1 MPKRNC
7 FLYKLIIPIFIGMIM
22 SFMPLSPTP
31 SFQSD
36 KNGLVI
42 TLAADIYRQFITEHT
57 LLTEAVNPDAETV
70 KRISNRVI
78 AAVTRYYTK
87 QKATKELTGF
97 AWEINFFQNS
107 KVDAWCLP
115 GGKIAV
121 YSALLPVTQ
130 SDGSL
135 AVVISHEIAHIFLQH
150 GDARMKQYLKE
161 FLQIK
166 DLKTA
171 LAANPKE
178 TKDFYRMA
186 YGNGDY
192 FGVIRGFS
200 VADEMEADALGSIFC
215 ALAGYHPGDA
225 IVFWQRMDKLRG
237 TGRQPELLSTHPV
250 EEKRLAHLKEII
262 DQIEKDYYTPI
273 NKN

>member
-1 MPKRNC
+1 MPKKNL
-7 FLYKLIIPIFIGMIM
+7 FLYALLIPISIGISI
-22 SFMPLSPTP
+22 SFTKRPTA
-31 SFQSD
+31 SIQTD

-42 TLAADIYRQFITEHT
+42 TLAADIYRQFVAENT
-57 LLTEAVNPDAETV
+57 LVTQADHPDAEAV

-78 AAVTRYYTK
+78 AAVSRHYAS
-87 QKATKELTGF
+87 QKATKQLAGF
-97 AWEINFFQNS
+97 AWEIHFFENN

-130 SDGSL
+130 SDASL
-135 AVVISHEIAHIFLQH
+135 AVVISHEIAHVLLQH

-200 VADEMEADALGSIFC
+200 LADEMEADALGGIFC
-215 ALAGYHPGDA
+215 AMAGYHPADA
-225 IVFWQRMDKLRG
+225 IVFWQRMEKLRG

-250 EEKRLAHLKEII
+250 EEKRLTHLKEITDGI
-262 DQIEKDYYTPI
+262 AKDYYTPI